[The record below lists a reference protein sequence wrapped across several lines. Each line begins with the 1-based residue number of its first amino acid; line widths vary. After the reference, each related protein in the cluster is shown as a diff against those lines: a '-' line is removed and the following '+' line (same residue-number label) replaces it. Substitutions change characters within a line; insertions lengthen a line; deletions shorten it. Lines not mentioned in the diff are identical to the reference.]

1 MDNRKKLRLKMGKK
15 IKVAICSNEIHDDIQ
30 LWVNACNDYKSQIDY
45 VIIDLTLNDW
55 LDKIRASEADYFLL
69 KPSGYNESFK
79 QLYDERVLI
88 MEEELK
94 LKVFPSRKEIF
105 IYENKRFLSFW
116 LNANAIPHP
125 NTNIFYFRKEAI
137 KFINTQPFPI
147 VSKTNIGAS
156 GSGVKILKNENEAV
170 SYINDIFDGKG
181 ADNRVGPNLKKKKI
195 LQRALKLII
204 NPKKL
209 KAKIFKYSIV
219 SKSLQNH
226 FVIFQK
232 FIPHS
237 FEWRVVRIGDSFFAH
252 KKMLNGEKASG
263 SLIKSYDNPPLD
275 LFDFVKEITDKH
287 NFYSQAIDV
296 FESNNGYL
304 VNEMQCIFGQ
314 SDAFQMKVKGK
325 VGRYI
330 WKKQGWQFEEGD
342 FNKNESFNLR
352 IEYIL
357 SKL

>member
-1 MDNRKKLRLKMGKK
+1 MDSSKNIRYAMGKR
-15 IKVAICSNEIHDDIQ
+15 IKVAICSNEINDDIK
-30 LWVNACNDYKSQIDY
+30 LWVNACNDYENQIDY
-45 VIIDLTLNDW
+45 VIIDLTLNHW
-55 LDKIRASEADYFLL
+55 LDEIRDSHADYFLL
-69 KPSGYNESFK
+69 KPGGYNESFK

-88 MEEELK
+88 MEEDLN
-94 LKVFPSRKEIF
+94 LNVFPSRKEVF

-125 NTNIFYFRKEAI
+125 STNVFYFRKEAI
-137 KFINTQPFPI
+137 KFIKSQSFPI

-156 GSGVKILKNENEAV
+156 GSGVKILRNEIEAI
-170 SYINDIFDGKG
+170 SYINDVFDGKG

-204 NPKKL
+204 SPKKL
-209 KAKIFKYSIV
+209 KAKLFKYSVV
-219 SKSLQNH
+219 SKSSQNH

-252 KKMLNGEKASG
+252 KKILDGEKASG
-263 SLIKSYDNPPLD
+263 SLKKGYDNPPLD

-287 NFYSQAIDV
+287 KFYSQAVDV

-314 SDAFQMKVKGK
+314 SDSFQMKVNGK

-330 WKKQGWQFEEGD
+330 WGKQGWQFEEGD

-352 IEYIL
+352 LEHIL